1 MIRWSIHEVGLHSDV
16 SKMYNTVKLDP
27 SHWTLQRYIW
37 EDELNPSKI
46 PHEKVIKTLIYG
58 IRSSGNQAERALRQ
72 VSDTF
77 KDQYPDANRILQED
91 VFVDDC
97 VTGDINHDGTSK
109 RAGELEVITS
119 KGSFKLKGITLSG
132 ADPPSHLTNDGVS
145 VGVGGMKWYSK
156 SDEISISMSELN
168 FAPKRRGKKSSAA
181 INIIPEVLT
190 RHHCASKVA
199 EVFDITRKLS
209 PLIAS
214 MKMDLRELCNLQLS
228 WEDAIPDSLRPIWIS
243 HFVMIQEIGNLRFK
257 RAIVPTDA
265 VSLDIETLDFGDA
278 SKTLICVCIYVRFLR
293 KNGQYSCQLAFSRT
307 KLVPKDMTLP
317 RAELSASLMATHT
330 GEVVQRSLK
339 RYFYSATKFTDSQI
353 SLYWISND
361 QKVLKQWVRSRVIEI
376 NRFTSKDDWL
386 HIKSSDMIADIG
398 TRKGATLDDVN
409 QESSW
414 INGFEWMKLEKSAI
428 SSQTC

>member
-1 MIRWSIHEVGLHSDV
+1 MCIRDR
-16 SKMYNTVKLDP
+16 YNTVKLNP

-72 VSDTF
+72 VSETF

-97 VTGDINHDGTSK
+97 VTGDINHDETSK

-181 INIIPEVLT
+181 INIIP
-190 RHHCASKVA
+190 
-199 EVFDITRKLS
+199 
-209 PLIAS
+209 
-214 MKMDLRELCNLQLS
+214 
-228 WEDAIPDSLRPIWIS
+228 
-243 HFVMIQEIGNLRFK
+243 
-257 RAIVPTDA
+257 
-265 VSLDIETLDFGDA
+265 
-278 SKTLICVCIYVRFLR
+278 
-293 KNGQYSCQLAFSRT
+293 
-307 KLVPKDMTLP
+307 
-317 RAELSASLMATHT
+317 
-330 GEVVQRSLK
+330 
-339 RYFYSATKFTDSQI
+339 
-353 SLYWISND
+353 
-361 QKVLKQWVRSRVIEI
+361 
-376 NRFTSKDDWL
+376 
-386 HIKSSDMIADIG
+386 
-398 TRKGATLDDVN
+398 
-409 QESSW
+409 
-414 INGFEWMKLEKSAI
+414 
-428 SSQTC
+428 